1 MKKRAKKVA
10 HNRPRP
16 FYFTVQPRPQ
26 PRIDFSYY
34 EISGPDICSL
44 ICDFFCIFRED
55 ILAFLTGQ
63 EEIETTAHNLRTV
76 LQATDR
82 PCPKGIVVPLYAA
95 QQVSVQQK
103 VFAPTKEGC
112 RKIILSTNIA
122 ETSLTIPGV
131 KHVIDSCRVKAK

>member
-1 MKKRAKKVA
+1 M
-10 HNRPRP
+10 H
-16 FYFTVQPRPQ
+16 Q
-26 PRIDFSYY
+26 
-34 EISGPDICSL
+34 G
-44 ICDFFCIFRED
+44 DFFCIFRED